1 VLASHWFSIAKTNTE
16 PKILKLKSLFRRLKN
31 PILKWRQNMITVIQI
46 HERTRIY
53 MHNYIYIC
61 IYKCIDRYMY
71 IKTLSKTG
79 IVNEKEE
86 GEEKRRMRWNNAE
99 M

>member
-53 MHNYIYIC
+53 MHIIFIYAYIC
-61 IYKCIDRYMY
+61 VQIDVYEN
-71 IKTLSKTG
+71 IK
-79 IVNEKEE
+79 
-86 GEEKRRMRWNNAE
+86 
-99 M
+99 